1 MNDLLPEKCNK
12 RILKQKWAKVKQNLG
27 KSHAYMAKMYNRN
40 RAPAP
45 FKVGDLVYYR
55 NHPVSHAGRNVMA
68 KLFHRR
74 KGPFKIDK
82 FLTPVTVRIVD
93 PAASKLVTQ
102 AHVSLL
108 KPGPP
113 TRH

>member
-1 MNDLLPEKCNK
+1 
-12 RILKQKWAKVKQNLG
+12 
-27 KSHAYMAKMYNRN
+27 MAKSYNRN
-40 RAPAP
+40 TAPAP
-45 FKVGDLVYYR
+45 FKVGNLVYYR
-55 NHPVSHAGRNVMA
+55 NHPVSHGGRNITA
-68 KLFHRR
+68 KLFHRL

-93 PAASKLVTQ
+93 PATSKLGTR

-113 TRH
+113 TRR